1 MPRKQAF
8 DAGLMALA
16 SCDLGLCDRVLCD
29 QVSCVLVSWV
39 SELFSMVYSLR
50 PSSRTASNMT
60 KLRASNVHCQDL
72 TWSEFSSIPRNAALL
87 VSLSVE
93 DTGNTQSR

>member
-1 MPRKQAF
+1 
-8 DAGLMALA
+8 MALA

-39 SELFSMVYSLR
+39 SELFSIVYSLR